1 MAETRKACAIER
13 VHDRK
18 VDNGSFLFVVVHR
31 LPWSSGAEKKI
42 LDLCVWLSVGPSVYV
57 SGCLSM
63 CLTVYGSGCL
73 CVWLSVGSRTLS
85 VYVAGCL
92 SVCLS
97 CPLKG
102 IESHFDRGR
111 QEGSAEHR
119 RQEGS
124 AEHRRT
130 SADHSIPHQR

>member
-1 MAETRKACAIER
+1 MYVCMYECM
-13 VHDRK
+13 
-18 VDNGSFLFVVVHR
+18 
-31 LPWSSGAEKKI
+31 
-42 LDLCVWLSVGPSVYV
+42 YV
-57 SGCLSM
+57 SGCLCMSVCAYVSSCLSKTGLCLSM
-63 CLTVYGSGCL
+63 
-73 CVWLSVGSRTLS
+73 
-85 VYVAGCL
+85 YVAGCL